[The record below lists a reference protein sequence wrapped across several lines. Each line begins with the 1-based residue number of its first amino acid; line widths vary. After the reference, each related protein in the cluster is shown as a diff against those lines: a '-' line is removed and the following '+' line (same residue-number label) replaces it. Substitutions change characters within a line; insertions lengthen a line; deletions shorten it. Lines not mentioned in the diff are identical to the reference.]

1 MQVNCM
7 KKILVVITTG
17 FVPYG
22 GLTSVMMNY
31 WRAMDKSNVHFDFAS
46 TNDPPKPLLE
56 EIERNGCQYFKL
68 PPRRQ
73 LFSYYNSLKR
83 LSQGYDVVHVHG
95 NSSTSILEL
104 APCKSAGVPM
114 RIVHNHN
121 SISNY
126 PVLNRILH
134 PFFTRSY
141 THAIACSQLAG
152 DWLFGKGNFMVLRNA
167 IDVDKFANA
176 YSERERCRKE
186 FNIQDDHFVVGHVG
200 KFNEQK
206 NYPKIISVFS
216 EICKLRPN
224 SKLLLIGEGSLFEW
238 AKDEVKRL
246 SIEKNVLFVG
256 RRTDIP
262 YLMSGMDAFLF
273 PSLWEGLPLSALE
286 AQASG
291 LPVFLSDAI
300 SEEVVISENVTVCK
314 LSDDSSVWASTIL
327 NSNNTLRTNQIESN
341 RSALTQA
348 GYNIRTE
355 ASNLQEIYLN

>member
-1 MQVNCM
+1 M

-31 WRAMDKSNVHFDFAS
+31 WRAMDKSGIRFDFAS
-46 TNDPPKPLLE
+46 TNDPPQQLID
-56 EIERNGCQYFKL
+56 EIEKEGCSYFKL
-68 PPRRQ
+68 PPRKK
-73 LFSYYNSLKR
+73 LLSYFNSLKK
-83 LSQGYDVVHVHG
+83 LSKGYDVVHVHG
-95 NSSTSILEL
+95 NSSTSVLEL
-104 APCKSAGVPM
+104 APCKAAGVPL

-121 SISNY
+121 SVSNY
-126 PVLNRILH
+126 PLLNKILR
-134 PFFTRSY
+134 FFFRRSY

-152 DWLFGKGNFMVLRNA
+152 DWLFGKGNFRVLRNA
-167 IDVDKFANA
+167 IDVDKFTNA
-176 YSERERCRKE
+176 YSDREKCRKE
-186 FNIQDDHFVVGHVG
+186 LNVQDDDFVIGHVG

-206 NYPKIISVFS
+206 NYPKIISIFS
-216 EICKLRPN
+216 DVCKLRPN
-224 SKLLLIGEGSLFEW
+224 SKLLLVGEGSLFEW

-291 LPVFLSDAI
+291 LPVYLSDAI
-300 SEEVVISENVTVCK
+300 SEEVVISDNVSVCK
-314 LSDDSSVWASTIL
+314 LSDDSSIWAKNIINGNGIERLEQIKL
-327 NSNNTLRTNQIESN
+327 NGLS
-341 RSALTQA
+341 LTKA
-348 GYNIRTE
+348 GYNIKTE
-355 ASNLQEIYLN
+355 ANNLLDIYLS

>member
-1 MQVNCM
+1 M
-7 KKILVVITTG
+7 KKNLIIITTG

-31 WRAMDKSNVHFDFAS
+31 WRAMDKSDIHFDFAS
-46 TNDPPKPLLE
+46 TNEPPQQLIE
-56 EIERNGCQYFKL
+56 EIEMEGCRYFKL
-68 PPRRQ
+68 PPRKNI
-73 LFSYYNSLKR
+73 LSYLISLKK
-83 LSQGYDVVHVHG
+83 LSKGYDVVHVHG

-104 APCKSAGVPM
+104 APCQAAGVPV

-121 SISNY
+121 SVSNY
-126 PVLNRILH
+126 PLLNKILH
-134 PFFTRSY
+134 PFFTRLY

-152 DWLFGKGNFMVLRNA
+152 DWLFGKGNFKVLRNA

-176 YSERERCRKE
+176 YADREKCRKE
-186 FNIQDDHFVVGHVG
+186 LNVQGDDFVIGHVG

-216 EICKLRPN
+216 EVCKLRPN
-224 SKLLLIGEGSLFEW
+224 SKLLLIGEGGLFKWTKE
-238 AKDEVKRL
+238 EVVRL
-246 SIEKNVLFVG
+246 GIEDRVLFVG

-262 YLMSGMDAFLF
+262 FLMSGMDAFLF

-291 LPVFLSDAI
+291 LPVYLSDAI
-300 SEEVVISENVTVCK
+300 SEEVVISDNVTVCK
-314 LSDDSSVWASTIL
+314 LSDESSVWANTII
-327 NSNNTLRTNQIESN
+327 NSNNTVRNKQIESN

-355 ASNLQEIYLN
+355 ASNLQEMYFNLKI